1 MTRKA
6 ASSLVGYNVLM
17 ISVHRNVTVVAV
29 VARDLSLHPF
39 V

>member
-6 ASSLVGYNVLM
+6 ASSLVGYKVLM
-17 ISVHRNVTVVAV
+17 VSVHRNVTVVAV
-29 VARDLSLHPF
+29 VARGLRLHPL